1 MAGKASRP
9 YLGWQSSTYF
19 SGVEAFRLTETAST
33 KPWKDFAVQA
43 VGIDP
48 DGDVPDAADFIANP
62 KKVVEAAGRFAVAAK
77 DQFAVLAEIVLGK
90 SGHDLRLCR
99 FALQP

>member
-1 MAGKASRP
+1 MAKLYVFLRGGSIQADRN
-9 YLGWQSSTYF
+9 
-19 SGVEAFRLTETAST
+19 GVHQALEGLCRT
-33 KPWKDFAVQA
+33 PAVDEVGQA

-77 DQFAVLAEIVLGK
+77 DQFAVLVMIYLEL
-90 SGHDLRLCR
+90 
-99 FALQP
+99 